1 MPSMRPAV
9 GDAVGVT
16 VHYAAATETIG
27 KPCRTGYPQCD
38 IAGCWSNL
46 RLFGSCERQ
55 VALPGIWVLREL
67 AGPNYLLAQIPG
79 SLTCLRLE
87 T

>member
-38 IAGCWSNL
+38 IVRCWSNV
-46 RLFGSCERQ
+46 RLFGSRERQ
-55 VALPGIWVLREL
+55 VVRVGL
-67 AGPNYLLAQIPG
+67 ARFYFSG
-79 SLTCLRLE
+79 
-87 T
+87 